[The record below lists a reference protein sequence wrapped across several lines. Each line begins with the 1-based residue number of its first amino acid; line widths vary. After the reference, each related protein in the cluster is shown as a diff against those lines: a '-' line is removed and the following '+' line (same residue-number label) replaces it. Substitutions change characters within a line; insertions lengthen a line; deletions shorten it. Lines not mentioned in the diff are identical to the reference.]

1 MTSFPRM
8 IKGTYITVPRFKH
21 FFEYSKT
28 IKYSQPSIF
37 YGFKIKFLK
46 VNVKP
51 GIDALRFR
59 KQNPQIFNSDL
70 ELQNMVGRYY
80 YYFNMKG

>member
-59 KQNPQIFNSDL
+59 KLIKRQMTILRGLAKDL
-70 ELQNMVGRYY
+70 VFFLSE
-80 YYFNMKG
+80 